1 VLTLWKAAQYDKLI
15 ANKPEVTKK
24 VSEAPKMM
32 KPGTAK
38 VVNPESDA
46 LKAERN
52 RLRKSGK
59 ARDAA
64 TIFERFLA

>member
-1 VLTLWKAAQYDKLI
+1 
-15 ANKPEVTKK
+15 
-24 VSEAPKMM
+24 MM

-38 VVNPESDA
+38 VSNPESDA

-52 RLRKSGK
+52 RLRKTGK